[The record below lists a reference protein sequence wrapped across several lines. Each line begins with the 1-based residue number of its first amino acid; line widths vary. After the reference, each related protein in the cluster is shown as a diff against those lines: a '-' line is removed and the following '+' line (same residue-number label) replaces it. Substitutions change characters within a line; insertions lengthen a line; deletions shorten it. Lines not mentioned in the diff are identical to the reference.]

1 MPKDNA
7 DKSVDGQQKSDGDP
21 GDGAIEWTGEPLPA
35 DVIAAAAASAAAMA
49 SGGTAGRSPRHQAD
63 LPKDP
68 AAAPSIW
75 ARFDE
80 PGTTG
85 TADSPAPGPV
95 PAAAS
100 ATAPATAPAPAP
112 APAPA
117 VVAPAPATAPA
128 TAAGSDVHPDDEP
141 LVYVRK
147 LGSTSVGGSRP
158 WAVSTT
164 DWPDQP
170 GPRSHRRLIMLA
182 GAGFVVVA
190 LVAAAFAWFGGGG
203 GAAAPKAT
211 PSEVGLATP
220 SLGASSTTA
229 ASAATSA
236 SPDATQTPAP
246 TDTPT
251 TAPTSPPGP
260 VTASTTLAA
269 DRGALLSTDNFRNP
283 KSGWSTPSKNSAVT
297 TYSYGSAGYLIGSR
311 TGMLEHMVYAP
322 YRTTKQ
328 QLSMAVTASQAGAP
342 KNAGFGVACRRGT
355 GAAQTSYTLVVMN
368 TGSYYI
374 ERYDGV
380 PSGSSSPKTIKRGT
394 SSVVP
399 GTTPITIVGMCAT
412 MGGGSTRLALFVEG
426 QKIADVTD
434 SVKLA
439 SAGWTGGIDMQSGKT
454 TSVLT
459 VTGWQERDLS
469 K

>member
-49 SGGTAGRSPRHQAD
+49 SGGTAGRNSRPQST

-75 ARFDE
+75 ARSDE
-80 PGTTG
+80 PG
-85 TADSPAPGPV
+85 APDAAESPSAPDVVASRVVAPKDPV
-95 PAAAS
+95 VAPVAAA
-100 ATAPATAPAPAP
+100 
-112 APAPA
+112 A
-117 VVAPAPATAPA
+117 VVASPTPTTAPVGDP
-128 TAAGSDVHPDDEP
+128 GSDVHPDDEP
-141 LVYVRK
+141 LTYVRK
-147 LGSTSVGGSRP
+147 LGSEAVGGSRP

-164 DWPDQP
+164 DWVDHPSP
-170 GPRSHRRLIMLA
+170 NSHRRLIMLA
-182 GAGFVVVA
+182 GAGFVIVA
-190 LVAAAFAWFGGGG
+190 LVAAAFAGFGGG

-211 PSEVGLATP
+211 PPEVGLATP
-220 SLGASSTTA
+220 SVDASATPA
-229 ASAATSA
+229 ASASESA
-236 SPDATQTPAP
+236 SASTDATQTATA

-251 TAPTSPPGP
+251 ITPTSPPGP
-260 VTASTTLAA
+260 VTAATALAA
-269 DRGALLSTDNFRNP
+269 DRGALLFTDNFRNP

-322 YRTTKQ
+322 YHTTKQ
-328 QLSMAVTASQAGAP
+328 QLSMSVTASQAGAP
-342 KNAGFGVACRRGT
+342 KGAGFGVTCRRGT
-355 GAAQTSYTLVVMN
+355 AAAQTSYTLVVMN

-380 PSGSSSPKTIKRGT
+380 PSGSSSPKTLKRGT
-394 SSVVP
+394 SSVAP
-399 GTTPITIVGMCAT
+399 GSTPITIVGMCAT
-412 MGGGSTRLALFVEG
+412 MGGGSTRLALFVDG
-426 QKIADVTD
+426 QKIADLTD
-434 SVKLA
+434 TVKLV